1 MSKVLNPALQAYR
14 DAVSSGLYE
23 PSELE
28 EMRKG
33 LEEDEAPLYVR
44 DVNVEGEVKPI
55 STLKNPASTE
65 DKPPVR

>member
-14 DAVSSGLYE
+14 DAVSSGLYD

-33 LEEDEAPLYVR
+33 LEEDEGPLYYR
-44 DVNVEGEVKPI
+44 DVNM
-55 STLKNPASTE
+55 
-65 DKPPVR
+65 